1 MKAINGNRMN
11 TIQRTSRTLRAFL
24 ILLAILLAMGLITRW
39 IHPIAHEVKTIAG
52 VAFEG
57 DALTGKIQ
65 TLWLVQ
71 MLLAAAVNLK
81 VVYHLVKLLGLY
93 SNGELFTAANVA
105 QIRQLGVTMMSGLA
119 VWLIGLIGAGP
130 EILAAQDQW
139 VKIMPS
145 FPAGALINGGILVYV
160 SWIMNEGRLLRDEQD
175 LVV

>member
-1 MKAINGNRMN
+1 
-11 TIQRTSRTLRAFL
+11 
-24 ILLAILLAMGLITRW
+24 
-39 IHPIAHEVKTIAG
+39 

-130 EILAAQDQW
+130 QILAAQDQW

-145 FPAGALINGGILVYV
+145 FPGGALINGGILVYV